1 MLEYIIIKIV
11 MMQKVKVGN
20 QENHVANPVVPYI
33 DIVNFLPKTDGK
45 NQKYLRILKIISFV
59 VEEKQKEKRKN
70 KLKDLRKNKLKDE
83 KPIQE
88 KRKRNLKNAENKP
101 LIQTS
106 I

>member
-1 MLEYIIIKIV
+1 M
-11 MMQKVKVGN
+11 
-20 QENHVANPVVPYI
+20 
-33 DIVNFLPKTDGK
+33 
-45 NQKYLRILKIISFV
+45 KIISFV

-88 KRKRNLKNAENKP
+88 KRNLKNAENKP